1 MGHRRRPEAAAR
13 RAACD
18 VRRAVA
24 RCARASAKRHHT
36 RPGGVAP
43 AAFAPPAH
51 RKKVLATGATGL
63 CTPSQKKEKHRRSPC
78 KAVALVAG
86 CFDRSSVPSSVNWW
100 PPTPRPGPP
109 QVADLTTRRCPR
121 QPKAATTRH
130 CLVPVLCR
138 SAKTSFPGRGP
149 LRCAPWSFSR
159 LKQKEPNPCR
169 VHQET
174 PCLVLVPGLPGLRKS
189 SQSGVRP
196 VVAESPLPDQLR
208 QHTREGPRP
217 GNRSNGS
224 PLPFPK
230 KGRTQKESV
239 QTRCRRCRVLC
250 PRFRVLLPSKLH
262 ARVAAGSGPGAAP
275 VSTSLPPM
283 HPPGCYSGKQK
294 RTGSRP
300 RPNLARGDS
309 LQFAGESSLFESV
322 SSQKSQRVGF
332 RDVRD
337 Q

>member
-1 MGHRRRPEAAAR
+1 MGDRRRPGR
-13 RAACD
+13 
-18 VRRAVA
+18 VGAVPPA
-24 RCARASAKRHHT
+24 TFGGRWPT
-36 RPGGVAP
+36 REGQRE
-43 AAFAPPAH
+43 APPHAAWRGGPRCLPSANTH
-51 RKKVLATGATGL
+51 EKALATRATGL
-63 CTPSQKKEKHRRSPC
+63 RRPLRKKEKHRRSTC

-86 CFDRSSVPSSVNWW
+86 CFDRSSVPSSVSWW

-174 PCLVLVPGLPGLRKS
+174 PCLVLVPGLPGLRKP

-230 KGRTQKESV
+230 KGRT
-239 QTRCRRCRVLC
+239 
-250 PRFRVLLPSKLH
+250 
-262 ARVAAGSGPGAAP
+262 
-275 VSTSLPPM
+275 
-283 HPPGCYSGKQK
+283 
-294 RTGSRP
+294 
-300 RPNLARGDS
+300 
-309 LQFAGESSLFESV
+309 
-322 SSQKSQRVGF
+322 
-332 RDVRD
+332 
-337 Q
+337 

>member
-1 MGHRRRPEAAAR
+1 MGAQTRVCTPTHPEPWGRAPGEGKWDIRAGRVAERRRYR
-13 RAACD
+13 RL
-18 VRRAVA
+18 
-24 RCARASAKRHHT
+24 
-36 RPGGVAP
+36 P
-43 AAFAPPAH
+43 AAVGRMPPPAAPPATFGGRLPDARGQREAPRH
-51 RKKVLATGATGL
+51 ATSWGCLRCLRSANTHEKARALATRATGL
-63 CTPSQKKEKHRRSPC
+63 RSPLQKKENHRRSPC

-86 CFDRSSVPSSVNWW
+86 CFDRSSVPSSVSWW

-217 GNRSNGS
+217 GNRSNGP

-250 PRFRVLLPSKLH
+250 PRFRVLLHSKLH
-262 ARVAAGSGPGAAP
+262 ARVAAGSGPGESP
-275 VSTSLPPM
+275 VS
-283 HPPGCYSGKQK
+283 
-294 RTGSRP
+294 
-300 RPNLARGDS
+300 
-309 LQFAGESSLFESV
+309 
-322 SSQKSQRVGF
+322 
-332 RDVRD
+332 
-337 Q
+337 